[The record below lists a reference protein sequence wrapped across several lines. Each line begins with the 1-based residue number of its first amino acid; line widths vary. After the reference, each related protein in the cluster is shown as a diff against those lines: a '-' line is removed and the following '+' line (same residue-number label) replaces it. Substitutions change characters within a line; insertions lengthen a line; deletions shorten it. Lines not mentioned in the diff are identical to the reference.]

1 MGAIKVIAS
10 FSTSDIAIWHRLPL
24 RTISP
29 FGTIDIPLGT
39 VSAASLHAMHPRRQ
53 GGHVARRTREILRVM
68 EAGMPRGAI
77 ARAPSVSK
85 HGARAVAEAAG
96 EKGN

>member
-1 MGAIKVIAS
+1 
-10 FSTSDIAIWHRLPL
+10 
-24 RTISP
+24 
-29 FGTIDIPLGT
+29 
-39 VSAASLHAMHPRRQ
+39 MHPRRQ
-53 GGHVARRTREILRVM
+53 GSRMARRTREILRLM

>member
-1 MGAIKVIAS
+1 M
-10 FSTSDIAIWHRLPL
+10 
-24 RTISP
+24 
-29 FGTIDIPLGT
+29 
-39 VSAASLHAMHPRRQ
+39 
-53 GGHVARRTREILRVM
+53 ARRTREVLRLM

-77 ARAPSVSK
+77 ARSPSVSK